1 MKLFSE
7 RMRGECEP
15 IKGNS
20 LASWNSDPQPATM
33 NSTSIAPPAPLR
45 LASAAPRTYQIDPLR
60 DSRWGAFVESHPRGT
75 VFHSTNWLQAL
86 KAAYRY
92 DPVVATTCP
101 PGAPL
106 TNGIVFCRIK
116 SWLTGRRFVSLPFSD
131 HCEPLVNNAG
141 ELDQLLLHMR
151 RSVDEE
157 KWRYLEIRPLSAQP
171 GSRTGL
177 GKSTTYLFHRLDL
190 ERSNEE
196 LFRGFHK
203 DCVQRKIR
211 RAEREKLTCRSGTS
225 ADLLQAFYKLH
236 VMTRR
241 RHYLPPQPLSWFRR
255 LVATFGDSLTIRVA
269 FKDDVPVAS
278 ILTLVSK
285 KSLVYKYGGSD
296 ARFHNFGGMPLLF
309 WIAIQEAKEKG
320 FEELEMGRSDN
331 DNLGLISF
339 KEHFGAVGTPL
350 SYWVYLRRPD
360 LGAQLSQKSMLRRLV
375 PLAPDSVL
383 RAVGKV
389 LYRHIG

>member
-1 MKLFSE
+1 M
-7 RMRGECEP
+7 
-15 IKGNS
+15 
-20 LASWNSDPQPATM
+20 
-33 NSTSIAPPAPLR
+33 
-45 LASAAPRTYQIDPLR
+45 DPLR
-60 DSRWGAFVESHPRGT
+60 DSRWGAFVATHPRGS

-86 KAAYRY
+86 QAAYGY
-92 DPVVATTCP
+92 DPVVATACA

-106 TNGIVFCRIK
+106 SNGIVFCRVE

-141 ELDQLLLHMR
+141 ELDQLLQDMR
-151 RSVDEE
+151 RYVDQE
-157 KWRYLEIRPLSAQP
+157 KYRYLEIRPISSQP
-171 GSRTGL
+171 GSRSGL
-177 GKSTTYLFHRLDL
+177 TKSTTFSLHRLDL

-196 LFRGFHK
+196 LFRRFHK

-211 RAEREKLTCRSGTS
+211 RAEREKLSCQAGTS
-225 ADLLQAFYKLH
+225 AVLLQAFYKLH

-255 LVATFGDSLTIRVA
+255 LVAAFGDSLTIRVA
-269 FKDDVPVAS
+269 FKGEIPVAS

-285 KSLVYKYGGSD
+285 KSLVYKYGCSD

-309 WIAIQEAKEKG
+309 WITIQEAKQKG

-350 SYWVYLRRPD
+350 SYWVYARRPD
-360 LGAQLSQKSMLRRLV
+360 LAAQLSHENMLRRLV
-375 PLAPDSVL
+375 PLAPNSVL
-383 RAVGKV
+383 RAVGKI

>member
-1 MKLFSE
+1 MKLFNQQ
-7 RMRGECEP
+7 MGGECEP

-20 LASWNSDPQPATM
+20 QVSWNSDPGPATM
-33 NSTSIAPPAPLR
+33 DGASIPSPVSLR
-45 LASAAPRTYQIDPLR
+45 LPSTVPRTYQMDPLR
-60 DSRWGAFVESHPRGT
+60 DSRWGAFVESHPRGS

-86 KAAYRY
+86 KGAYRY
-92 DPVVATTCP
+92 EPVVATTCP
-101 PGAPL
+101 PEAPL
-106 TNGIVFCRIK
+106 TNGIVFCRIE

-131 HCEPLVNNAG
+131 HCEPLVSNAG

-157 KWRYLEIRPLSAQP
+157 KLRYLEIRPISSQP

-177 GKSTTYLFHRLDL
+177 GKSATYLFHRLDL

-196 LFRGFHK
+196 LFRRFHK

-211 RAEREKLTCRSGTS
+211 RAEREKLRCQSGTS
-225 ADLLQAFYKLH
+225 EVLLQAFYKLH
-236 VMTRR
+236 AMTRR

-255 LVATFGDSLTIRVA
+255 LVAAFGESLTIRVA
-269 FKDDVPVAS
+269 FKGDVPVAS
-278 ILTLVSK
+278 ILTLAHN

-309 WIAIQEAKEKG
+309 WTTIQEAKEKG
-320 FEELEMGRSDN
+320 FEELEMGRSDT

-339 KEHFGAVGTPL
+339 KERFGAVATPL

-360 LGAQLSQKSMLRRLV
+360 LAAQISQESMLRRLV